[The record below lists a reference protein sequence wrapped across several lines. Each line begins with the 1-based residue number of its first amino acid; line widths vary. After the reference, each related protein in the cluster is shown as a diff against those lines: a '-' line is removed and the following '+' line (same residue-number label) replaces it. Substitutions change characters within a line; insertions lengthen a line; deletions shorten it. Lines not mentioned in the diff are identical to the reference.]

1 MGNDHWFD
9 PDLWTRIT
17 EPTAQGSALPN
28 AAYTD
33 SAFFKLEQNSLFKNT
48 WVFAAFAHKL
58 PNVGDLLPV
67 EVAGQPILLAKSN
80 ETVIRAFHNVC
91 RHRGAKLVDEWKSK
105 CRTIVCPNHSW
116 SYSLSGKLLA
126 RPHFF
131 GGDKHDV
138 NPDQCLES
146 NLIEIRCE
154 TWNDWV
160 FVNLDGNATDFSA
173 HIEPLVNKL
182 AGYDLSALKFGTE
195 LEFDIHANWKLAI
208 ENFIEPYHVFSCH
221 PWLNSFVSMAER
233 SPPVFEN
240 HILSCGYEFTETDP
254 ARGEGLP
261 YFPNLPSEK
270 KRRGD
275 WYVLF
280 PNFAFEIFPDQLAT
294 FVATPSG
301 PDRCKESIGLYFIGD
316 GANSDKYTT
325 ARNVVINNWH
335 DLNNEDIGILERMQ
349 AGRLSDGF
357 DGGVLSPY
365 WDPVQ
370 QHFARLIVE
379 SVASDH
385 QRCAVGIN
393 SSVPTISRGENNLK
407 R

>member
-1 MGNDHWFD
+1 MGNDHLFD

-17 EPTAQGSALPN
+17 DPTAQGSALPN

-33 SAFFKLEQNSLFKNT
+33 SAFFKLEQNSLFKKT

-67 EVAGQPILLAKSN
+67 EVAGQPILLAKSD
-80 ETVIRAFHNVC
+80 ETAIRAFHNVC
-91 RHRGAKLVDEWKSK
+91 RHRGATLVDEWKSK

-116 SYSLSGKLLA
+116 SYSLSGELLA

-131 GGDKHDV
+131 GGDKHDINSV
-138 NPDQCLES
+138 QCRES

-160 FVNLDGNATDFSA
+160 FVNLDGNAAEFSA

-182 AGYDLSALKFGTE
+182 DGYDLSALNFGTE

-221 PWLNSFVSMAER
+221 PWLNSFVAMAER

-240 HILSCGYEFTETDP
+240 HILSCGYEFKETDP

-261 YFPNLPSEK
+261 YFPNLPSDK

-301 PDRCKESIGLYFIGD
+301 PDRCKESIGLYFVGD
-316 GANSDKYTT
+316 GANSDQYTK

-379 SVASDH
+379 SVAS
-385 QRCAVGIN
+385 V
-393 SSVPTISRGENNLK
+393 SSEV
-407 R
+407 

>member
-1 MGNDHWFD
+1 MGNDHLFD

-17 EPTAQGSALPN
+17 DPTAQGSALPN

-67 EVAGQPILLAKSN
+67 EVAGQPILLAKSD
-80 ETVIRAFHNVC
+80 ETTIRSFHNVC
-91 RHRGAKLVDEWKSK
+91 RHRGATLVDEWKSK

-116 SYSLSGKLLA
+116 SYSLSGELLA

-131 GGDKHDV
+131 GGDKHDINSV
-138 NPDQCLES
+138 QCRES

-160 FVNLDGNATDFSA
+160 FVNLDGNAADFSA

-182 AGYDLSALKFGTE
+182 DGYDLSALNFGTE
-195 LEFDIHANWKLAI
+195 LEFDIHANWKLVI

-240 HILSCGYEFTETDP
+240 HILSCGYEFKETDP

-261 YFPNLPSEK
+261 YFPNLSSDK

-301 PDRCKESIGLYFIGD
+301 PDRCKESIGLYFVGD
-316 GANSDKYTT
+316 GANSDKYTK

-379 SVASDH
+379 SVAS
-385 QRCAVGIN
+385 V
-393 SSVPTISRGENNLK
+393 SSEVCSGH
-407 R
+407 

>member
-1 MGNDHWFD
+1 MDNDHWFD

-17 EPTAQGSALPN
+17 ESTAQGSALPN

-33 SAFFKLEQNSLFKNT
+33 AAFFKLEQNSLFKNT

-116 SYSLSGKLLA
+116 SYSLSGELLA

-131 GGDKHDV
+131 GGNKHDV

-182 AGYDLSALKFGTE
+182 VGYDLAALKFSTE

-240 HILSCGYEFTETDP
+240 HILSCGYEFKETDP

-261 YFPNLPSEK
+261 YFPNLPSDK

-316 GANSDKYTT
+316 GANSDKYIT
-325 ARNVVINNWH
+325 ARNLVINNWH

-379 SVASDH
+379 SVASE
-385 QRCAVGIN
+385 
-393 SSVPTISRGENNLK
+393 SSEVCGGH
-407 R
+407 

>member
-1 MGNDHWFD
+1 MGNDHLFD

-17 EPTAQGSALPN
+17 DPTAQGSALPN

-58 PNVGDLLPV
+58 PNVGDVLPV

-116 SYSLSGKLLA
+116 SYSLSGELLA
-126 RPHFF
+126 LPHFF

-160 FVNLDGNATDFSA
+160 FVNLDGNAADFSA

-182 AGYDLSALKFGTE
+182 DGYDLSALNFGTE

-221 PWLNSFVSMAER
+221 PWLNSFVPIAER
-233 SPPVFEN
+233 SQPIFEN
-240 HILSCGYEFTETDP
+240 HILSCGYEFKETDP

-261 YFPNLPSEK
+261 YFPNLPSDK

-316 GANSDKYTT
+316 GANSDQYTK

-379 SVASDH
+379 SVASE
-385 QRCAVGIN
+385 
-393 SSVPTISRGENNLK
+393 SSEVCGGH
-407 R
+407 

>member
-28 AAYTD
+28 SAYTD

-67 EVAGQPILLAKSN
+67 EVAGQPILLAKSD
-80 ETVIRAFHNVC
+80 ETTIRSFHNVC
-91 RHRGAKLVDEWKSK
+91 RHRGATLVDEWKSK

-116 SYSLSGKLLA
+116 SYSLSGELLA

-131 GGDKHDV
+131 GGDKHDINSV
-138 NPDQCLES
+138 QCRES

-160 FVNLDGNATDFSA
+160 FVNLDGNAADFSA

-182 AGYDLSALKFGTE
+182 DGYDLSALNFGTE

-221 PWLNSFVSMAER
+221 PWLNSFVAMAER

-240 HILSCGYEFTETDP
+240 HILSCGYEFKETDP

-261 YFPNLPSEK
+261 YFPNLPSDK

-301 PDRCKESIGLYFIGD
+301 PDRCKESIGLYFVGD
-316 GANSDKYTT
+316 GANSDQYTK

-379 SVASDH
+379 SVAS
-385 QRCAVGIN
+385 V
-393 SSVPTISRGENNLK
+393 SSEL
-407 R
+407 

>member
-1 MGNDHWFD
+1 MGNDHLFD

-17 EPTAQGSALPN
+17 DPTAQGSALPN

-33 SAFFKLEQNSLFKNT
+33 SAFFKLEQHSLFKKT

-58 PNVGDLLPV
+58 HDIGDLLPV
-67 EVAGQPILLAKSN
+67 EVAGQPILLAKSD
-80 ETVIRAFHNVC
+80 ETTIRAFHNVC
-91 RHRGAKLVDEWKSK
+91 RHRGALLGDQWKSK

-138 NPDQCLES
+138 NPVQCPQS

-160 FVNLDGNATDFSA
+160 FVNLDGNAADLSA

-182 AGYDLSALKFGTE
+182 DGYDLSALNFGVE

-221 PWLNSFVSMAER
+221 PWLNSFVAMAER
-233 SPPVFEN
+233 SPPTFEN
-240 HILSCGYEFTETDP
+240 HILSCGYEFKETDP

-261 YFPNLPSEK
+261 YFPNLPSDK

-301 PDRCKESIGLYFIGD
+301 PDRCKESIGLYFVGD
-316 GANSDKYTT
+316 GANSDQYTN

-379 SVASDH
+379 SVAS
-385 QRCAVGIN
+385 V
-393 SSVPTISRGENNLK
+393 SSEL
-407 R
+407 

>member
-1 MGNDHWFD
+1 VGNDHWFD

-17 EPTAQGSALPN
+17 ETTAQGSALPN

-48 WVFAAFAHKL
+48 WVFAAYAHKL

-116 SYSLSGKLLA
+116 SYSLSGELLA

-160 FVNLDGNATDFSA
+160 FVNLDGNAADFSA

-182 AGYDLSALKFGTE
+182 AGYDLSALNFGTE
-195 LEFDIHANWKLAI
+195 LEFDIHANWKLVI

-240 HILSCGYEFTETDP
+240 HILSCGYEFKETDP

-261 YFPNLPSEK
+261 YFPNLPSDK

-325 ARNVVINNWH
+325 ARNMVINNWH

-379 SVASDH
+379 SVASE
-385 QRCAVGIN
+385 
-393 SSVPTISRGENNLK
+393 SSEVCGGH
-407 R
+407 

>member
-33 SAFFKLEQNSLFKNT
+33 SAFFKLEQNSLFKKT

-67 EVAGQPILLAKSN
+67 EVAGQPILLAKSD
-80 ETVIRAFHNVC
+80 ETTIRSFHNVC
-91 RHRGAKLVDEWKSK
+91 RHRGATLVDEWKSK

-116 SYSLSGKLLA
+116 SYSLSGELLA

-138 NPDQCLES
+138 NPVQCRES

-160 FVNLDGNATDFSA
+160 FVNLDGNAADFSA

-182 AGYDLSALKFGTE
+182 DGYDLSALNFGTE

-221 PWLNSFVSMAER
+221 PWLNSFVAMAER
-233 SPPVFEN
+233 NPPVFEN
-240 HILSCGYEFTETDP
+240 HILSCGYEFKETDP

-261 YFPNLPSEK
+261 YFPNLPSDK

-301 PDRCKESIGLYFIGD
+301 PDRCKESIGLYFVGD
-316 GANSDKYTT
+316 GANGDQYTK

-379 SVASDH
+379 SVAS
-385 QRCAVGIN
+385 V
-393 SSVPTISRGENNLK
+393 SSEL
-407 R
+407 

>member
-1 MGNDHWFD
+1 VGNDHWFD

-33 SAFFKLEQNSLFKNT
+33 SAFFKLEQNSLFKKT

-67 EVAGQPILLAKSN
+67 EVAGQPILLAKSD
-80 ETVIRAFHNVC
+80 ETTIRSFHNVC
-91 RHRGAKLVDEWKSK
+91 RHRGATLVDEWKSK

-116 SYSLSGKLLA
+116 SYSLSGELLA

-131 GGDKHDV
+131 GGDKHDINSV
-138 NPDQCLES
+138 QCRES

-160 FVNLDGNATDFSA
+160 FVNLDGNAADFSA

-182 AGYDLSALKFGTE
+182 DGYDLSALNFGTE

-221 PWLNSFVSMAER
+221 PWLNSFVAMAER
-233 SPPVFEN
+233 NPPVFEN
-240 HILSCGYEFTETDP
+240 HILSCGYEFKETDP

-261 YFPNLPSEK
+261 YFPNLPSDK

-301 PDRCKESIGLYFIGD
+301 PDRCKESIGLYFVGD
-316 GANSDKYTT
+316 GANGDQYTK

-379 SVASDH
+379 SVAS
-385 QRCAVGIN
+385 V
-393 SSVPTISRGENNLK
+393 SSEV
-407 R
+407 

>member
-1 MGNDHWFD
+1 VGNDHWFD

-17 EPTAQGSALPN
+17 ETTAQGSALPN

-48 WVFAAFAHKL
+48 WVFAAYAHKL

-67 EVAGQPILLAKSN
+67 EVAGQPILLAKSD

-116 SYSLSGKLLA
+116 SYSLSGELLA

-160 FVNLDGNATDFSA
+160 FVNLDGNAADFSA

-182 AGYDLSALKFGTE
+182 DGYDLSALNFGTE
-195 LEFDIHANWKLAI
+195 LEFDIHANWKLVI

-240 HILSCGYEFTETDP
+240 HILSCGYEFKETDP

-301 PDRCKESIGLYFIGD
+301 PDRCKESIGLYFVGD

-379 SVASDH
+379 SVASE
-385 QRCAVGIN
+385 
-393 SSVPTISRGENNLK
+393 SSEVCGGH
-407 R
+407 

>member
-17 EPTAQGSALPN
+17 ETTAQGSALPN

-48 WVFAAFAHKL
+48 WVFAAYAHKL

-116 SYSLSGKLLA
+116 SYSLSGELLA

-138 NPDQCLES
+138 NPDQCRES

-160 FVNLDGNATDFSA
+160 FVNLDGNAADFSA

-182 AGYDLSALKFGTE
+182 DGYDLSALNFGTE
-195 LEFDIHANWKLAI
+195 LEFDIHANWKLVI

-240 HILSCGYEFTETDP
+240 HILSCGYEFKETDP

-261 YFPNLPSEK
+261 YFPNLPSDK

-301 PDRCKESIGLYFIGD
+301 PDRCKESIGLYFVGD

-379 SVASDH
+379 SVASE
-385 QRCAVGIN
+385 
-393 SSVPTISRGENNLK
+393 SSEVCGGH
-407 R
+407 

>member
-1 MGNDHWFD
+1 M
-9 PDLWTRIT
+9 
-17 EPTAQGSALPN
+17 
-28 AAYTD
+28 
-33 SAFFKLEQNSLFKNT
+33 
-48 WVFAAFAHKL
+48 
-58 PNVGDLLPV
+58 
-67 EVAGQPILLAKSN
+67 EVAGQPILLAKSD
-80 ETVIRAFHNVC
+80 ETAIRAFHNVC
-91 RHRGAKLVDEWKSK
+91 RHRGAMLVDEWKSK

-116 SYSLSGKLLA
+116 SYSLSGELLA

-131 GGDKHDV
+131 GGDKHDINSV
-138 NPDQCLES
+138 QCRES

-160 FVNLDGNATDFSA
+160 FVNLDGNAADFSA

-182 AGYDLSALKFGTE
+182 DGYDLSALNFGTE

-221 PWLNSFVSMAER
+221 PWLNSFVPMAER
-233 SPPVFEN
+233 SPPIFEN
-240 HILSCGYEFTETDP
+240 HILSCGYEFKETDP

-270 KRRGD
+270 KMRGD

-316 GANSDKYTT
+316 GANSDKYTP
-325 ARNVVINNWH
+325 ARNMVINNWH

-379 SVASDH
+379 SVAS
-385 QRCAVGIN
+385 V
-393 SSVPTISRGENNLK
+393 SSEV
-407 R
+407 

>member
-1 MGNDHWFD
+1 MRQERLVGNDHWFD
-9 PDLWTRIT
+9 PDLWARIT
-17 EPTAQGSALPN
+17 ESTAQGSALPN

-33 SAFFKLEQNSLFKNT
+33 SAFFKLEQNSLFKKT

-58 PNVGDLLPV
+58 HDIGDLLPV
-67 EVAGQPILLAKSN
+67 EVAGQPILLAKSD
-80 ETVIRAFHNVC
+80 ETAIRAFHNVC
-91 RHRGAKLVDEWKSK
+91 RHRGALLVDQWKSK

-116 SYSLSGKLLA
+116 SYSLSGELLA

-138 NPDQCLES
+138 NPVQCPQS

-160 FVNLDGNATDFSA
+160 FVNLDGNAADFSA

-182 AGYDLSALKFGTE
+182 DGYDLSALNFGTE

-221 PWLNSFVSMAER
+221 PWLNSFVAMAER
-233 SPPVFEN
+233 SPPTFEN
-240 HILSCGYEFTETDP
+240 HILSCGYEFKETDP

-261 YFPNLPSEK
+261 YFPNLPSDK
-270 KRRGD
+270 KKRGD

-301 PDRCKESIGLYFIGD
+301 PDRCKESIGLYFVGD
-316 GANSDKYTT
+316 GANSDHYAN

-370 QHFARLIVE
+370 QHFARLIFE
-379 SVASDH
+379 SVAS
-385 QRCAVGIN
+385 G
-393 SSVPTISRGENNLK
+393 SES
-407 R
+407 